1 MFKRR
6 IFAAA
11 LALLMCLG
19 MAMTVGAAQNTTYT
33 YTISVDGEWTRTQ
46 DAYIT
51 GGVCL
56 TDAGLTAPTD
66 LFCYGEYL
74 YVSDS
79 GNARVI
85 RYHLPTGQMD
95 VIGEGILTDP
105 RGLFVDS
112 DGSVYVADAGVPA
125 VFHFALDGT
134 VLLRID
140 KPDNYLFSQQSVFVP
155 TNVVV
160 TKQNNIFVSGEGAH
174 EGLMQFDKNG
184 EFQGYFAAN
193 SRKLTML
200 ERIQELIFTDA
211 QNEQLMSR
219 KARPIQN
226 IDIAPNDLIYSVT
239 QDGGQSFAWSAAE
252 EKTENRVKLHN
263 LAGTNVL
270 APNKMIDDEWNF
282 VDVAYGMYDC
292 VYTLTYTGIINEYD
306 STGNLVF
313 SFGGRSV
320 SGNMNGTMTYAAALD
335 VDEQGVVY
343 VLDREQGLVQMFY
356 PNELAAA
363 THQAI
368 YYLDQGNYEESEE
381 LWLYLLKLNGMS
393 RLAHLGYGKTLF
405 YQQRYQEALTHFKIA
420 NEKELYSECF
430 WELRDTFIN
439 RTFIYFV
446 AAAVVLYILWKLIDW
461 LRDKYNLYR
470 KPTALKKHCSFAW
483 SMLRHPIDGFYYAK
497 TEQKANVLSATVLY
511 GVLIVVFVADQ
522 LFRGFIFNSSTN
534 DTSVLMT
541 VAVIAVPTALWIVG
555 NHMVSSISDGEGTF
569 RQVYICTAYAAT
581 PYIFLTPGIIA
592 LSYVL
597 TQNEAFVITLG
608 SAVIVAWTVILLVIS
623 VVEVHSY
630 TGKETVKTILL
641 ILFFILIAIVV
652 FAIVYLVWM
661 QVYEFIDAVKEELIY
676 RVQK

>member
-6 IFAAA
+6 IFAAT
-11 LALLMCLG
+11 LVLLMCVG
-19 MAMTVGAAQNTTYT
+19 MAMTVGATQNTTYT

-56 TDAGLTAPTD
+56 MDAGLVGPTD
-66 LFCYGEYL
+66 IFCYEEYL
-74 YVSDS
+74 YISDS
-79 GNARVI
+79 GNARIV
-85 RYHLPTGQMD
+85 RYHQPTGQID
-95 VIGEGILTDP
+95 VIGEGVLTDP
-105 RGLFVDS
+105 RGLFVNS
-112 DGSVYVADAGVPA
+112 DGTVYVADAGAPA
-125 VFHFALDGT
+125 VFQFAEDGT
-134 VLLRID
+134 LLLRID
-140 KPDNYLFSQQSVFVP
+140 KPDNYLFSEQSVFVP

-160 TKQNNIFVSGEGAH
+160 TKQKNIFVAGEGAH
-174 EGLMQFDKNG
+174 EGLMQFDQNG

-200 ERIQELIFTDA
+200 ERIQEFIFTDI

-239 QDGGQSFAWSAAE
+239 QDGGQSFSWRAAE

-270 APNKMIDDEWNF
+270 SPNKMIDDEWNF
-282 VDVAYGMYDC
+282 VDVACGKYDC

-306 STGNLVF
+306 STGNLIF

-320 SGNMNGTMTYAAALD
+320 SGNMNGTMTYAAAMD

-381 LWLYLLKLNGMS
+381 LWQYLLKLNGMS

-405 YQQRYQEALTHFKIA
+405 YQQRYTEALEHFKIA

-439 RTFIYFV
+439 NSIIYFIV
-446 AAAVVLYILWKLIDW
+446 AAVGLYVLWKLIEW
-461 LRDKYNLYR
+461 IRDRYNLYR
-470 KPTALKKHCSFAW
+470 KPTSLQKHCRFAW

-497 TEQKANVLSATVLY
+497 TEQKASVVSATVLY
-511 GVLIVVFVADQ
+511 IALIVVFVADQ
-522 LFRGFIFNSSTN
+522 MFRGFIFNNSTK

-541 VAVIAVPTALWIVG
+541 VALIAVPVVLWIVG

-581 PYIFLTPGIIA
+581 PYIFLTPVIIA

-608 SAVIVAWTVILLVIS
+608 SIVIVAWTVILLIMS
-623 VVEVHSY
+623 VVEVHNY
-630 TGKETVKTILL
+630 TGKETVKTVFL
-641 ILFFILIAIVV
+641 ILFFMLMAIVV
-652 FAIVYLVWM
+652 FAILYLVWM
-661 QVYEFIDAVKEELIY
+661 QVYDFMDAVKEELIY